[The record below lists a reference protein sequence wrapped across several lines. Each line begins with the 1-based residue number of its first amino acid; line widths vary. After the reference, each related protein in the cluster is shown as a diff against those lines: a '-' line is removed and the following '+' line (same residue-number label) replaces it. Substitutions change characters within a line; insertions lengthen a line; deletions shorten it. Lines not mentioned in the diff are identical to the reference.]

1 MSNGLLN
8 IIKDFVTAEHTDSTI
23 GMELKKANWLTY
35 FVIKNDHRLLN
46 QVSGEDSV
54 VFESVENIRKDV
66 GILDTGFS
74 EQLISL
80 LKSLGFSLS
89 VVSNSEEGNTLVYSN
104 QKTAGR
110 IRANKPLDQISRR
123 PFNGLADFRDG
134 GTSLTIDKLTISF
147 STKKLIER
155 ILDPTVGDIITAEGF
170 RDRLA
175 HMCDEWEYVYTE
187 FLKLFSNET
196 IVFKTYKTKFADK
209 TFLVALS
216 GERIVLFYEK

>member
-23 GMELKKANWLTY
+23 GMELKKASWLTD

-54 VFESVENIRKDV
+54 VFESLERIREDV

-74 EQLISL
+74 EQVISL

-155 ILDPTVGDIITAEGF
+155 ILDPTVGNIITAGEF
-170 RDRLA
+170 RDRLVP
-175 HMCDEWEYVYTE
+175 MCSEWEYVYNE
-187 FLKLFSNET
+187 LLKLFSNET

-209 TFLVALS
+209 TFLVALC
-216 GERIVLFYEK
+216 GERIVLFYEE

>member
-1 MSNGLLN
+1 MSNKLLD

-23 GMELKKANWLTY
+23 GMELKKPGWLTD

-46 QVSGEDSV
+46 RVSGEDSV
-54 VFESVENIRKDV
+54 VFESVENIREDV
-66 GILDTGFS
+66 GILDTDFS

-80 LKSLGFSLS
+80 LKGLGFSLS

-104 QKTAGR
+104 GSTAGR
-110 IRANKPLDQISRR
+110 IRANKSLDQISRR

-134 GTSLTIDKLTISF
+134 GTTLTIDKLTISF

-155 ILDPTVGDIITAEGF
+155 ILDPTVGVIITDEEF
-170 RDRLA
+170 RERLTP
-175 HMCDEWEYVYTE
+175 MCKEWEYVYNE
-187 FLKLFSNET
+187 LLKLFSNEV
-196 IVFKTYKTKFADK
+196 IVFKTFKTRFADK

-216 GERIVLFYEK
+216 GERIVLFYEE